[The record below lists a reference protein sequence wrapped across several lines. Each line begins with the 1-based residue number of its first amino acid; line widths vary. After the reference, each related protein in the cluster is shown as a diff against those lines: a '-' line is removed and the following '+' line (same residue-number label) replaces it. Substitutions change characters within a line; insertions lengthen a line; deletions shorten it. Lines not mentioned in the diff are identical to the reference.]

1 MIPFFNVINTVFNRI
16 RAYWEGRYSRNLSS
30 VLILM
35 VYLLS
40 LANIELGRRGMLPQP
55 YAAMMPKSHYA
66 AISIAF
72 TVLLYLELIDLVF
85 GLAKSVSRSVGK
97 QFEIFSLILLRQSFK
112 DFSDLPEPLHWP
124 ASSETVMHILS
135 SAGGAVLIFG
145 IMVFFY
151 RMLYHPPIT
160 LDEKEAF
167 SFISAKKAIALMLL
181 IIFVALG
188 AYDLIAALR
197 GIAAN
202 DFFATF
208 YTLLVFCDILIVL
221 VSMRYSNAYPVVF
234 RNSGFA
240 LVTVML
246 RLGLAAPAHY
256 NALLG
261 VGAAV
266 YLLGLNALYNMY
278 GRKLSD
284 GNPKQIPGEA

>member
-1 MIPFFNVINTVFNRI
+1 
-16 RAYWEGRYSRNLSS
+16 
-30 VLILM
+30 
-35 VYLLS
+35 
-40 LANIELGRRGMLPQP
+40 MLPI
-55 YAAMMPKSHYA
+55 SHYA

-72 TVLLYLELIDLVF
+72 TFLLYLELIDLVL

-124 ASSETVMHILS
+124 ESSEAVMHILS
-135 SAGGAVLIFG
+135 SAGGAFLIFS

-151 RMLYHPPIT
+151 RMLHHPPIT
-160 LDEKEAF
+160 LDQKETF
-167 SFISAKKAIALMLL
+167 SFISTKKAISLL
-181 IIFVALG
+181 LLVIFVVLG
-188 AYDLIAALR
+188 AYDLIAALQ
-197 GIAAN
+197 GVAVN

-221 VSMRYSNAYPVVF
+221 VSMRYSHAYPVVF

-246 RLGLAAPAHY
+246 RLGLAAPDYY

-266 YLLGLNALYNMY
+266 YLLGLNAVYNMY
-278 GRKLSD
+278 GRTIDDDTK
-284 GNPKQIPGEA
+284 KETT